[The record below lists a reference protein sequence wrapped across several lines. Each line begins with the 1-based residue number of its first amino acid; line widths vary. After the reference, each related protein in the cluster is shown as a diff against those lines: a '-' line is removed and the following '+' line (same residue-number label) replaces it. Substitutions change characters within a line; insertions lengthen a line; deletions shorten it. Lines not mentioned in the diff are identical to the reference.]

1 MEQDPIEAF
10 FERQTPAIQPVVRRL
25 RDLVRTTLPEL
36 NEYVDR
42 YGVIRYGRASGMR
55 DWVCY
60 ISGHKAHAN
69 LGFARGSSLPDPEG
83 LIEGTGKNLRHVKLR
98 AVEDVE
104 RAGLRGLL
112 EEAEKLEGT
121 GS

>member
-1 MEQDPIEAF
+1 
-10 FERQTPAIQPVVRRL
+10 
-25 RDLVRTTLPEL
+25 LVRATLPEL

-42 YGVIRYGRASGMR
+42 HGVIRYGHASGMS
-55 DWVCY
+55 DWLLY

-98 AVEDVE
+98 SVADVE
-104 RAGLRGLL
+104 RSGLRGLL
-112 EEAEKLEGT
+112 EAAGKAD
-121 GS
+121 S